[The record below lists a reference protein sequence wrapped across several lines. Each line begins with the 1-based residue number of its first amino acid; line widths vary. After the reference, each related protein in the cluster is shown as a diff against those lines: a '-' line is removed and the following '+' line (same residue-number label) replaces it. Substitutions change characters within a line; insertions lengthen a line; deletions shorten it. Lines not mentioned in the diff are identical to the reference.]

1 MPLVAPD
8 GSDSPQHSG
17 REDLLPIYVYQ
28 HIPLPST
35 QCFNLDPYGKDR
47 MCDKYF
53 FPDLLTDKGPSTG

>member
-28 HIPLPST
+28 HIPLPRA